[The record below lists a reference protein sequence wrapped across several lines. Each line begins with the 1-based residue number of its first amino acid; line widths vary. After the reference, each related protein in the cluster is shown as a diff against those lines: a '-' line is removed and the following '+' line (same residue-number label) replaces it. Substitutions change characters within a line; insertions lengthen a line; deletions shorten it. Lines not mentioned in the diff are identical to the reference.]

1 MFDLDDW
8 DLPDKKFY
16 WEGLEH
22 AQFKLDEDTGMIYM
36 KSGTHDGRYH
46 LRFKV
51 YDRKHTQTDV
61 PANVTVTVKTIP
73 HEAVLNSGSV
83 RISGITDEDF
93 IRIWDYKVSLV
104 VVVVCRSRNDFFDRS
119 ALFQSQTTSR
129 SKAELFRDKLAHL
142 LNIDRE
148 NVDVFSVQLRRIHPP
163 LTDVRFAAHGSTYY
177 KPVRLNGIVLM
188 HREEVSPSFHFP
200 RVILLVLA

>member
-1 MFDLDDW
+1 MYDLDDW

-93 IRIWDYKVSLV
+93 IRIWDYKVSLREKKKLKIRDE
-104 VVVVCRSRNDFFDRS
+104 CSPIR
-119 ALFQSQTTSR
+119 LFQSQTTSR

-188 HREEVSPSFHFP
+188 HREEV
-200 RVILLVLA
+200 RYIYIYIYILG

>member
-93 IRIWDYKVSLV
+93 IRIWDYKVYEEELEIRDDFSSTRFDF
-104 VVVVCRSRNDFFDRS
+104 CSSR
-119 ALFQSQTTSR
+119 
-129 SKAELFRDKLAHL
+129 K
-142 LNIDRE
+142 
-148 NVDVFSVQLRRIHPP
+148 LRR
-163 LTDVRFAAHGSTYY
+163 
-177 KPVRLNGIVLM
+177 
-188 HREEVSPSFHFP
+188 EVKRNYSGTNW
-200 RVILLVLA
+200 RTC

>member
-1 MFDLDDW
+1 MDDW

-16 WEGLEH
+16 WESLEH

-93 IRIWDYKVSLV
+93 IRIWDYKVSKE
-104 VVVVCRSRNDFFDRS
+104 REREREIKKFETIFDRFDS
-119 ALFQSQTTSR
+119 
-129 SKAELFRDKLAHL
+129 
-142 LNIDRE
+142 I
-148 NVDVFSVQLRRIHPP
+148 V
-163 LTDVRFAAHGSTYY
+163 
-177 KPVRLNGIVLM
+177 PVANHV
-188 HREEVSPSFHFP
+188 
-200 RVILLVLA
+200 AK

>member
-93 IRIWDYKVSLV
+93 IRIWDYKVYEDGLEIRDDFSSTRFDF
-104 VVVVCRSRNDFFDRS
+104 CSSR
-119 ALFQSQTTSR
+119 
-129 SKAELFRDKLAHL
+129 K
-142 LNIDRE
+142 
-148 NVDVFSVQLRRIHPP
+148 LRR
-163 LTDVRFAAHGSTYY
+163 
-177 KPVRLNGIVLM
+177 
-188 HREEVSPSFHFP
+188 EVKRNYSGTNW
-200 RVILLVLA
+200 RTC

>member
-104 VVVVCRSRNDFFDRS
+104 VVVVVARETISLTDPLCFSR
-119 ALFQSQTTSR
+119 
-129 SKAELFRDKLAHL
+129 K
-142 LNIDRE
+142 
-148 NVDVFSVQLRRIHPP
+148 LRRAVKRNYSGTNWRIC
-163 LTDVRFAAHGSTYY
+163 
-177 KPVRLNGIVLM
+177 
-188 HREEVSPSFHFP
+188 
-200 RVILLVLA
+200 

>member
-93 IRIWDYKVSLV
+93 IRIWDYKVYEEGLEIRDDFSSTRFDF
-104 VVVVCRSRNDFFDRS
+104 CSSR
-119 ALFQSQTTSR
+119 
-129 SKAELFRDKLAHL
+129 K
-142 LNIDRE
+142 
-148 NVDVFSVQLRRIHPP
+148 LRRE
-163 LTDVRFAAHGSTYY
+163 VKRNYS
-177 KPVRLNGIVLM
+177 GINW
-188 HREEVSPSFHFP
+188 R
-200 RVILLVLA
+200 IC

>member
-22 AQFKLDEDTGMIYM
+22 AQFKLNEDTGMIYM

-104 VVVVCRSRNDFFDRS
+104 VVVVARSRETISTDP
-119 ALFQSQTTSR
+119 L
-129 SKAELFRDKLAHL
+129 
-142 LNIDRE
+142 
-148 NVDVFSVQLRRIHPP
+148 VSVANYVAQ
-163 LTDVRFAAHGSTYY
+163 
-177 KPVRLNGIVLM
+177 
-188 HREEVSPSFHFP
+188 
-200 RVILLVLA
+200 